1 MFTKLGIYMQS
12 FLIKEREVGAGKPLI
27 IAEVAQAHDGS
38 LGTAHAYIDAV
49 ADAGADAVK
58 FQTHI
63 ASAESTPGEPWRVK
77 FSLQDKT
84 RYEYW
89 QRMEFTQEQ
98 WAGLYDHAAERNL
111 IFISSPFSVQAV
123 DLLEKTGI
131 DAWKIASGE
140 VGNKLLLERIADS
153 GLPVLLSSGMS
164 PISEIDVGVKLLCE
178 KKIPFG
184 IFQCSS
190 FYPCPPEKVG
200 LNMLGHFRKRYD
212 CPVGISDHSG
222 TVYPSLAAASMGAEL
237 IEVHVTFSR
246 QMFGPDVVAS
256 VTLEQLET
264 LVDGVRFIE
273 KMMAHPVDKNKLAK
287 ELHPMRQ
294 LFTKSVVAVCDLP
307 KGTVLKAEHLTV
319 KKPGTGIPPEKL
331 SIMIGLHLKNDVK
344 ENQLFAEDDI
354 EWENK

>member
-1 MFTKLGIYMQS
+1 MYTQLGS
-12 FLIKEREVGAGKPLI
+12 KVERFFIKERKVGAGEALI

-49 ADAGADAVK
+49 ADAGVDAIK

-84 RYEYW
+84 RFEYW

-98 WAGLYDHAAERNL
+98 WTGLYDHATERNL

-123 DLLEKTGI
+123 DLLEQTGI

-140 VGNKLLLERIADS
+140 VGNKIILERIADS

-164 PISEIDVGVKLLCE
+164 PISEIENAVKILLD

-200 LNMLGHFRKRYD
+200 LNMLAHFRERYD

-222 TVYPSLAAASMGAEL
+222 TMYPSLAAASMGAEL
-237 IEVHVTFSR
+237 LEVHVTFSR
-246 QMFGPDVVAS
+246 QMFGPDAVAS
-256 VTLEQLET
+256 VTIEELKT
-264 LVDGVRFIE
+264 LVDGVRFIG
-273 KMMAHPVDKNKLAK
+273 KMLAHPVDKDGLAK
-287 ELHPMRQ
+287 ELQPMRQ

-331 SIMIGLHLKNDVK
+331 SKMIGLHLKNDVK
-344 ENQLFAEDDI
+344 KNQLLAEDAV
-354 EWENK
+354 EWEK